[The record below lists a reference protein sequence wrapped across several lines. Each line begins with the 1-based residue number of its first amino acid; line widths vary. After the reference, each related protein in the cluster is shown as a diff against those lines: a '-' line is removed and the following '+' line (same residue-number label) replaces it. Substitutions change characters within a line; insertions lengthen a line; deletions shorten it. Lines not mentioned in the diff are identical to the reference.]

1 MNLIKVLSA
10 LRLVEPID
18 TPPGPSLPAWG
29 RVSIIM
35 LFTII
40 GLTVGVASGNRTV
53 GLIALATAIVC
64 AQVAILFLEYLLAK
78 RA

>member
-1 MNLIKVLSA
+1 MDLIKVLSA

-18 TPPGPSLPAWG
+18 TPIGPSLPAWG
-29 RVSIIM
+29 RVSIFV
-35 LFTII
+35 LLTII
-40 GLTVGVASGNRTV
+40 GLTVGVGSGNRTV